1 MKSQKCSLPSAWFC
15 LLVSPRRLH
24 HLHQQ
29 LLQVQRLLLHPVL
42 QLVLGSDCKT
52 QNVVG
57 ADPCAAV
64 NKDWCCYYTS
74 SQIGD
79 GAKYEAYTCTTNPSV
94 LSSLL
99 DSASSLVSK
108 ATTDSSS
115 EAKVEAY
122 CANSVFMRFSAALF
136 AFAALSFFFWA
147 LQNESAPNFEL
158 FKLFRL

>member
-1 MKSQKCSLPSAWFC
+1 MGPMKIVLTFSLIVLLASAATTTSSSSAAASISIASSSSKAASSSSIATG
-15 LLVSPRRLH
+15 LA
-24 HLHQQ
+24 
-29 LLQVQRLLLHPVL
+29 
-42 QLVLGSDCKT
+42 LGSDCKT

-57 ADPCAAV
+57 ADPCEAI

-79 GAKYEAYTCTTNPSV
+79 GAKYEAYTCITNPS
-94 LSSLL
+94 LFSSLL

-122 CANSVFMRFSAALF
+122 CANALFMRLSAALF
-136 AFAALSFFFWA
+136 AFASLSLFF
-147 LQNESAPNFEL
+147 
-158 FKLFRL
+158 

>member
-1 MKSQKCSLPSAWFC
+1 LI
-15 LLVSPRRLH
+15 
-24 HLHQQ
+24 
-29 LLQVQRLLLHPVL
+29 
-42 QLVLGSDCKT
+42 LGSDCKS

-57 ADPCAAV
+57 ADPCAAI

-94 LSSLL
+94 FANLL

-108 ATTDSSS
+108 ATTDSSI

-122 CANSVFMRFSAALF
+122 CANALFARLSAALA
-136 AFAALSFFFWA
+136 AFAALSLFF
-147 LQNESAPNFEL
+147 
-158 FKLFRL
+158 